1 MWQGRMCHL
10 PAVAF
15 GLIHSCGSSLGKGD
29 PREGAGGQ
37 IGEKHHSVSHHCG
50 FMGTL
55 WHSFLYSRARCSPL
69 LLPQG
74 KSEMRSPCLLSIM
87 RKQANGG
94 GGVRS
99 ATETVRDLSGPDP
112 SVCQMIAEMDCN
124 ERRRES
130 CSVCPCM

>member
-29 PREGAGGQ
+29 PREGGANRRKASQ
-37 IGEKHHSVSHHCG
+37 CK
-50 FMGTL
+50 
-55 WHSFLYSRARCSPL
+55 SPL
-69 LLPQG
+69 WLYGDFVALLPLQQG
-74 KSEMRSPCLLSIM
+74 QVFSPAPPPREIRDEVTMLTLNHEKTSKWG
-87 RKQANGG
+87 R
-94 GGVRS
+94 GVRS